1 MNTENIY
8 WAAPAKLNLML
19 RVVGRRPDGYHLLQT
34 VFQFLEQADGIRFRL
49 RSDSRISC
57 SPSLPGVSDERN
69 LAILAA
75 RLLQEHTGYR
85 GGVDMSIHK
94 QLPMG
99 GGLGGGSSNA
109 ATTLIVLNRLWQLG
123 LGLSE
128 LSHLGLQLGA
138 DVPIFIHGRSAWAE
152 GIGEK
157 LVFITPEEP
166 WYLVLT
172 PDCHVSTAEIFCDS
186 QLTRDAKTIKI
197 RDFIAGRHENTLQAL
212 VAARHP
218 EVGRALA
225 WLDQRGEGRLTGTGA
240 CVFAEFPSQQ
250 VAMQTLERLPADMKG
265 FVSRGR
271 NISPLHTQYRQFFG
285 AWPSG

>member
-1 MNTENIY
+1 MTIEEIH

-34 VFQFLEQADGIRFRL
+34 VFQFLDKADGLRFRL
-49 RSDSRISC
+49 RTDSRVRC
-57 SPSLPGVSDERN
+57 TPALRGVSEERN

-75 RLLQEHTGYR
+75 RLLQRHTGHK
-85 GGVDMSIHK
+85 GGVDIHIQK
-94 QLPMG
+94 RLPMG

-109 ATTLIVLNRLWQLG
+109 ATTLLVLNRLWGLQLDMRVLAELG
-123 LGLSE
+123 LE
-128 LSHLGLQLGA
+128 LGA
-138 DVPIFIHGRSAWAE
+138 DVPVFLHGRSAWAE

-157 LVFITPEEP
+157 LRFFEPEQP
-166 WYLVLT
+166 WYLVLM

-197 RDFIAGRHENTLQAL
+197 RDFIAGQHENTLQSL
-212 VAARHP
+212 VAERHP
-218 EVGRALA
+218 EVRKALA
-225 WLDQRGEGRLTGTGA
+225 WLNQHGEGRLTGTGA
-240 CVFAEFPSQQ
+240 CVFGEFSSRQAAEQ
-250 VAMQTLERLPADMKG
+250 ALEQLPADMKG